1 MEGNKNKR
9 KIKRLCFAL
18 IWGMI
23 HMVSL
28 GIAVEGNKTFAAN
41 MPFITFQETQKENST
56 KIKESIS
63 DVLFKFVDFIKTKV
77 SKNNPKH
84 TSSSNITIDNS
95 YVEEKFLPKEYFLDV
110 LYNKDNIPSSL
121 RSR

>member
-1 MEGNKNKR
+1 
-9 KIKRLCFAL
+9 
-18 IWGMI
+18 MI

-95 YVEEKFLPKEYFLDV
+95 YVEEKFLPKTLDV
-110 LYNKDNIPSSL
+110 LYNKDKFYILLAKENCFHTRKFYPDNLSA
-121 RSR
+121 